1 VTGETGVADSH
12 GRFIWYELTTPDIA
26 AAKTFYSK
34 VMGWNAVDVSMPGMA
49 YALFTVDKMTV
60 TGVMG
65 LPGDA
70 KKTGVVPRWLGYVGV
85 DDVDA
90 AAARCKE
97 LGGIVQVPPRDIPGI
112 SRFSIVTDPQMATL
126 ALFKGLQPS
135 QPRNV
140 EPDKPGHVSW
150 HELLAADNEAVFA
163 FYSALF
169 GWQKVDAEVGP
180 LGTYQ
185 PFSAAGQ
192 TIGGMFTKP
201 SFVPAPTWLFYF
213 GVRDIYT
220 AAERVKV
227 GGGQVFE
234 GPLELP
240 DGSWIAQCI
249 DPQGA
254 WFALKGRRMDGSI
267 GYFKRAPARG
277 TPGAPPG
284 DRSGA

>member
-1 VTGETGVADSH
+1 MRRKSMGETAMADSH
-12 GRFIWYELTTPDIA
+12 GRFMWYELATSDIA
-26 AAKTFYSK
+26 AAKTFYTK
-34 VMGWNAVDVSMPGMA
+34 VMGWNALDVSMPGLA
-49 YALFTVDKMTV
+49 YALFTADKMTV

-65 LPGDA
+65 LPREA
-70 KKTGVVPRWLGYVGV
+70 QKTGAGPRWIGYVGV

-97 LGGIVQVPPRDIPGI
+97 LGGVVQVPPRDIPGI
-112 SRFSIVTDPQMATL
+112 SRFSIVADPQMATL

-140 EPDKPGHVSW
+140 ELGKPGHVSW
-150 HELLAADNEAVFA
+150 HELLAADSETVFG
-163 FYSALF
+163 FYDALF
-169 GWQKVDAEVGP
+169 GWQKADSEVGP

-185 PFSAAGQ
+185 SFSAAGQ

-201 SFVPAPTWLFYF
+201 SFVPVPTWLFYF

-227 GGGQVFE
+227 GGGEVLE
-234 GPLELP
+234 GPLEIP
-240 DGSWIAQCI
+240 GGTWIARCI

-254 WFALKGRRMDGSI
+254 LFAIEGSRTDGSP
-267 GYFKRAPARG
+267 GYFKRVPSG
-277 TPGAPPG
+277 TKASG
-284 DRSGA
+284 RSGT